1 MRQRKTNQPRVSAAL
16 QRLYG
21 YRLFEGRVRDEVR
34 DWLTGAAE
42 TAHSNDALAAVMLEE
57 LRARKGV
64 AGLIDGDAGRA
75 SITRPAVLAYRCGS
89 GRR

>member
-21 YRLFEGRVRDEVR
+21 YRPFEGRARKEVR
-34 DWLTGAAE
+34 VWLAGAAE
-42 TAHSNDALAAVMLEE
+42 TACSNDALAAVMLEE

-75 SITRPAVLAYRCGS
+75 SSTRPAVLAYRG
-89 GRR
+89 GTVRR